1 MDSRC
6 VTQVM
11 KTWLTAGT
19 AFPLQTRMQSDLFE
33 SPLKLV
39 DGDPL
44 RVPSKKKGSVGVPG
58 G

>member
-1 MDSRC
+1 
-6 VTQVM
+6 M

-39 DGDPL
+39 DGDPI